1 MQKTIYYSDELN
13 DEFSEAK
20 IVSKAINENYK
31 YERNGLWNLCSF
43 VWQNIL
49 SIPIKVGYLKFKLHH
64 KYVGKKEAKAFV
76 KKYKGGIF
84 IYGNHTLDFADT
96 FIPSQIFYPKRNF
109 LIVNG
114 ENVSIKGIGWLV
126 EMLGAI
132 PIPSFLR
139 DKEEIEKEEKNKSKE
154 KEKRKEDTTNGL
166 KAIHNFM
173 SAIEHKINKGYTV
186 SIYPE
191 AHIWP
196 YYTKIRNFK
205 DVSFK
210 YPIKYDVP
218 SFCFTNT
225 YQKRGKNGFR
235 VVTFIDGPFYPNKE
249 LSSKK
254 EMQKDLRDR
263 IYGTMVNRSKES
275 NIELIKYI
283 KK

>member
-1 MQKTIYYSDELN
+1 MSKIVYYSDELN

-20 IVSKAINENYK
+20 IESKVIDENYK
-31 YERNGLWNLCSF
+31 YEHGAFWNLCSF
-43 VWQNIL
+43 VCQNIL
-49 SIPIKVGYLKFKLHH
+49 SIPIKNGYMRFKLHH
-64 KYVGKKEAKAFV
+64 KYVGKKEAKQFL
-76 KKYKGGIF
+76 KKYKGGFF

-96 FIPSQIFYPKRNF
+96 FIPSQIFYPKRNY

-114 ENVSIKGIGWLV
+114 ENVSMKGLGWLV

-139 DKEEIEKEEKNKSKE
+139 KDKNKGN
-154 KEKRKEDTTNGL
+154 DGI
-166 KAIHNFM
+166 KAYQNFM
-173 SAIEHKINKGYTV
+173 SAIESKIKKGYTV

-196 YYTKIRNFK
+196 YCTTIRNFK

-210 YPIKYDVP
+210 YPIKLDVP

-225 YQKRGKNGFR
+225 YQDRGNGKFK
-235 VVTFIDGPFYPNKE
+235 VVTYIDGPFYLDKK

-254 EMQKDLRDR
+254 EMQMDLRNR
-263 IYGTMVNRSKES
+263 IYKTMVNRSQE
-275 NIELIKYI
+275 NTIELVKYI
-283 KK
+283 KKN

>member
-1 MQKTIYYSDELN
+1 MQKIIYYSDELN

-20 IVSKAINENYK
+20 IESKVIDEKYK
-31 YERNGLWNLCSF
+31 YERSGLWNLCSF
-43 VWQNIL
+43 VCQNII
-49 SIPIKVGYLKFKLHH
+49 SIPVKIGYLKLKLHH
-64 KYVGKKEAKAFV
+64 KYVGKKEAKLFARQ
-76 KKYKGGIF
+76 YKGGMF

-114 ENVSIKGIGWLV
+114 ENISMRGIGWLV

-139 DKEEIEKEEKNKSKE
+139 GEKDKDKG
-154 KEKRKEDTTNGL
+154 NGI
-166 KAIHNFM
+166 KASHNFM
-173 SAIEHKINKGYTV
+173 SAIEDKIKKRYTV

-196 YYTKIRNFK
+196 YYTKIRDFK

-218 SFCFTNT
+218 SFCITNT
-225 YQKRGKNGFR
+225 YQKRGKNSFK
-235 VVTFIDGPFYPNKE
+235 VVTFIDGPFYPNKD
-249 LSSKK
+249 LTSRK

-263 IYGTMVNRSKES
+263 IYNTMVKRSKQS
-275 NIELIKYI
+275 NIELIKYV

>member
-20 IVSKAINENYK
+20 IKSKVIDENFK
-31 YERNGLWNLCSF
+31 YERSGLWNLCSF
-43 VWQNIL
+43 VCQNIL
-49 SIPIKVGYLKFKLHH
+49 SVPIKLGYMKFKLHH
-64 KYVGKKEAKAFV
+64 KYVGKKEAKAFI
-76 KKYKGGIF
+76 KQYKGGMF
-84 IYGNHTLDFADT
+84 LYGNHTLDFADT
-96 FIPSQIFYPKRNF
+96 FIPSQIFYPKRNY

-114 ENVSIKGIGWLV
+114 ENVSMKGISWLV

-139 DKEEIEKEEKNKSKE
+139 GEKIE
-154 KEKRKEDTTNGL
+154 NGDGI
-166 KAIHNFM
+166 KATQNFM
-173 SAIEHKINKGYTV
+173 SAIEKRINKGYTI

-196 YYTKIRNFK
+196 FYTRIRNFK

-210 YPIKYDVP
+210 YPVKYDMP

-225 YQKRGKNGFR
+225 YQKRGANKYR
-235 VVTFIDGPFYPNKE
+235 VVTYIDGPFYPNKE
-249 LSSKK
+249 LKNKK

-263 IYGTMVNRSKES
+263 IYETMVKRSKNN
-275 NIELIKYI
+275 NIELIKYV
-283 KK
+283 KKEKY